1 MSQDVVHLKF
11 RKIFAIA
18 NYRDIAKNNRCVAD
32 IRYAKPVY
40 VITVSLFGDDIVI
53 NIKFPKPQ
61 TIFPEPN
68 KWIVKEFFYR
78 NLSLIRLIS
87 DGKSNWLIFL

>member
-18 NYRDIAKNNRCVAD
+18 NYGDIAKNNRCVAD
-32 IRYAKPVY
+32 IRCAKPVY
-40 VITVSLFGDDIVI
+40 VITVLLFGDDIVI
-53 NIKFPKPQ
+53 NIKFQPQ

-68 KWIVKEFFYR
+68 KWIVEELFFET
-78 NLSLIRLIS
+78 
-87 DGKSNWLIFL
+87 FH